1 MSEQENPSKAS
12 ESPEKP
18 QKTEEQHDDNE
29 KKVKRYSFKQNYNF
43 IASIWEK
50 VCVDYPEFSDIQAD
64 DLITFMKKFAQLE
77 DQQKYFD
84 SNMQR
89 KRYNE
94 LIDKIFRKRYLK
106 YAIEQKKKN
115 VDKEVIIENIKKEV
129 SGTMQERQINRL
141 ISNIRQYTLK

>member
-1 MSEQENPSKAS
+1 MQNSRSQFYFMSKQENPNDTN
-12 ESPEKP
+12 EQPEKG
-18 QKTEEQHDDNE
+18 QENERQHENSE

-50 VCVDYPEFSDIQAD
+50 VCVDHPEFSDIQAD
-64 DLITFMKKFAQLE
+64 DLITFMKKFAQLD
-77 DQQKYFD
+77 DQRKYFD

-94 LIDKIFRKRYLK
+94 LIDKIFRKRYLQ

-129 SGTMQERQINRL
+129 SGTMQER
-141 ISNIRQYTLK
+141 

>member
-1 MSEQENPSKAS
+1 MSDQEEPKNVNEQANEHK
-12 ESPEKP
+12 EG
-18 QKTEEQHDDNE
+18 EEQHENSE
-29 KKVKRYSFKQNYNF
+29 KKVKRYSYKQNYNF

-50 VCVDYPEFSDIQAD
+50 VCADHPEFSDIQAD
-64 DLITFMKKFAQLE
+64 DVITFMKKFAQLD

-94 LIDKIFRKRYLK
+94 LIDKMFRKRYLK
-106 YAIEQKKKN
+106 YALEQKKKN

-129 SGTMQERQINRL
+129 SGTMQER
-141 ISNIRQYTLK
+141 